1 MPNASFYVH
10 LIEVLGRDNFSRF
23 LTSAQQSYDEIQKAI
38 QSRTKQEFVSD
49 SQTDC
54 SKLKKNKSFLLSS
67 SQELR
72 SACFKFT
79 TISLRITYKLLFCS

>member
-54 SKLKKNKSFLLSS
+54 SKLKKKQIFSSEQLTSTSHCLFSLLSH
-67 SQELR
+67 
-72 SACFKFT
+72 
-79 TISLRITYKLLFCS
+79 